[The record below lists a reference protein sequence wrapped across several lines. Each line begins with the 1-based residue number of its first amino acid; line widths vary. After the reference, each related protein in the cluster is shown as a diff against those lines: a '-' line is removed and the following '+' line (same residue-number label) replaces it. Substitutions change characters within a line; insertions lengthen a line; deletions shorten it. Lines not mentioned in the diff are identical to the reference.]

1 MGDGPDGLDYV
12 PGGGRETMWP
22 PDELH
27 ALEAED
33 DLINDGL
40 YERNA
45 IFVTKDGA
53 SATLNFIRPVSAA
66 SFPRQAENGAR
77 H

>member
-1 MGDGPDGLDYV
+1 MSQAADV
-12 PGGGRETMWP
+12 KWP
-22 PDELH
+22 PDELY

-53 SATLNFIRPVSAA
+53 TATLNFISGAPYRRPVS
-66 SFPRQAENGAR
+66 RAR
-77 H
+77 RKSKQGID